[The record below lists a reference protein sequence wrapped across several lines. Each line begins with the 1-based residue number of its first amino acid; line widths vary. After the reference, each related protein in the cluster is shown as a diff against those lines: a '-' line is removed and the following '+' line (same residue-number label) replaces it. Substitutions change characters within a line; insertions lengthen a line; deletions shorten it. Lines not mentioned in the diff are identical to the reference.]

1 MHRAMSSSRAFA
13 LSVLVVSACV
23 LGLAPILVRLTET
36 GPAAAGFWRFVFA
49 MPLLLVLT
57 ARPKSWAGGG
67 EGIGRPSKW
76 MILAGLFFA
85 LDLSFWHYGI
95 VMTSVANATV
105 LCNLTPVVVT
115 LFGWI
120 VFKERPARLFIL
132 AIALA
137 MSGAFAMAAGA
148 SGAQG
153 TNPLLGDIFSL
164 SVALWYSGYFLA
176 VKQARTTAGAMRIT
190 LWATAIGIP
199 PLAVV
204 SLLLGEDM
212 IPATLAGWG
221 ACVGMGVMHVAGQGG
236 VAWALGK
243 LPASVTAVTILVQ
256 PIVAGL
262 LSWWIF
268 GETLT
273 PVQALGGALV
283 LAAIVLAQ
291 WSSRKPGVPSDG
303 DQTKTGAGPKGPAP
317 VNV

>member
-1 MHRAMSSSRAFA
+1 M
-13 LSVLVVSACV
+13 
-23 LGLAPILVRLTET
+23 
-36 GPAAAGFWRFVFA
+36 
-49 MPLLLVLT
+49 
-57 ARPKSWAGGG
+57 
-67 EGIGRPSKW
+67 
-76 MILAGLFFA
+76 
-85 LDLSFWHYGI
+85 
-95 VMTSVANATV
+95 
-105 LCNLTPVVVT
+105 
-115 LFGWI
+115 
-120 VFKERPARLFIL
+120 
-132 AIALA
+132 
-137 MSGAFAMAAGA
+137 
-148 SGAQG
+148 
-153 TNPLLGDIFSL
+153 
-164 SVALWYSGYFLA
+164 
-176 VKQARTTAGAMRIT
+176 KQARTTAGAMRIT

-303 DQTKTGAGPKGPAP
+303 DQTKTGAGPKGPRARQCLKVRWTP
-317 VNV
+317 